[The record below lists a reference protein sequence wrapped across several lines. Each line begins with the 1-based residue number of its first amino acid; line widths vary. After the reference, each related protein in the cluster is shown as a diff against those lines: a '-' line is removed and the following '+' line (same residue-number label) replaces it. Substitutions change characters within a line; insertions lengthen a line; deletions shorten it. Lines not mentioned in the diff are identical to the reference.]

1 MNENETE
8 SKSESETEPILKN
21 PEVEVL
27 PPIMRVVP
35 QTRDHQKD
43 EQLGLQ
49 IRDLGRLGLSRTSAA
64 LAARIT
70 PYLLDKYYSEEFLEG
85 QSQMQKGLAS
95 VAITEAMN
103 GNTPVLL
110 HLLKT
115 KLGWSEQQTLEITGE
130 VRAVVSAKPLSKE
143 EFIQKYLND
152 GSQED

>member
-8 SKSESETEPILKN
+8 SKSETEAEPILKN

-49 IRDLGRLGLSRTSAA
+49 IRDLGRLGLSKSSAA

-70 PYLLDKYYSEEFLEG
+70 LTCWIS
-85 QSQMQKGLAS
+85 
-95 VAITEAMN
+95 IT
-103 GNTPVLL
+103 LR
-110 HLLKT
+110 
-115 KLGWSEQQTLEITGE
+115 S
-130 VRAVVSAKPLSKE
+130 
-143 EFIQKYLND
+143 F
-152 GSQED
+152 